1 MEQIKL
7 IFGLTKPYA
16 GRRWQYLLFNILAAL
31 FSVFSIGF
39 LIPFLE
45 VIFSSDELVKPVAV
59 DFSWNSE
66 QLMLYLDY
74 QLKDFIYARGPLKSL
89 YFFSIAIVGMFL
101 LKNLFNYLSFF
112 NMAFVRSGVVRDL
125 RRKVYRKIVMLPVSF
140 YSEERKGDIISKA
153 NNDVKEVEWGVVGS
167 VEMLLKHPFYIISYL
182 VSLFLLSWQMTL
194 FAMLI
199 LPVSGY
205 IISRL
210 GKRLKS
216 TAKSSQEKLGEVLN
230 VIEETL
236 SGLKVIKAFNAE
248 RRVNDGFDKKNDEH
262 FRLMVKLHRKELA
275 ASPLSEFLASVVVAA
290 ILLFGGRLVLSES
303 VALDGKYFVG
313 YIILFSQLITPA
325 KALTEA
331 FFRVQKASAS
341 LSRLGE
347 VLDADV
353 KIFEP
358 DTPKHLDTFQ
368 QGVEYKDVSFA
379 YGEDPVLKE
388 VNFSIPKGKTVALV
402 GSSGGGKS
410 TIADLLPRFH
420 DVRSGSIS
428 LDGVDIRELP
438 IAELRQFMGI
448 VSQEPVLFNDSI
460 RDNIR
465 LGRPDASDE
474 EVEQACRIA
483 NAWDFIEA
491 LDAGLDTN
499 IGDRG
504 SKLSGGQRQRIA
516 IARAVLNNPSI
527 LILDEATS
535 ALDTESETLVQKALE
550 KLMQGR
556 TVLVIAHRLS
566 TIQHADE
573 ILVID
578 KGRIAERGS
587 HEELVAKDGIYRKLY
602 ELQSF

>member
-59 DFSWNSE
+59 DFSWNAE

-74 QLKDFIYARGPLKSL
+74 QLKDFILARGPLRSL
-89 YFFSIAIVGMFL
+89 YFFSMAIVGMFL

-388 VNFSIPKGKTVALV
+388 VNFSIHKGKTVALV

-438 IAELRQFMGI
+438 IAELRKFMGI

-483 NAWDFIEA
+483 NAWDFIAA
-491 LDAGLDTN
+491 LDSGLDTN

-587 HEELVAKDGIYRKLY
+587 HEELVVKDGIYRKLY

>member
-1 MEQIKL
+1 MEQLKL
-7 IFGLTKPYA
+7 IFGLTRPYA
-16 GRRWQYLLFNILAAL
+16 GRRWQYLLFNILAAV

-45 VIFSSDELVKPVAV
+45 VIFGSDGIIKPEPV
-59 DFSWNSE
+59 DFSWNAE
-66 QLMLYLDY
+66 QVMLYLDF
-74 QLKDFIYARGPLKSL
+74 QLKDFIYQRGALNSL
-89 YFFSIAIVGMFL
+89 YFFSISIVAMFL

-125 RRKVYRKIVMLPVSF
+125 RRSVYRKIVMLPVSF

-216 TAKSSQEKLGEVLN
+216 TAKLSQQKLGEVLN

-248 RRVNDGFDKKNDEH
+248 RRVNEGFDNKNDDH

-290 ILLFGGRLVLSES
+290 ILLFGGQLVLSEG

-358 DTPKHLDTFQ
+358 DVPKHLESF
-368 QGVEYKDVSFA
+368 EREIRYSDVSFA
-379 YGEDPVLKE
+379 YGDEPVLKSI
-388 VNFSIPKGKTVALV
+388 NFSIAKGKTVALV

-420 DVRSGSIS
+420 DVGSGSIS
-428 LDGVDIRELP
+428 LDEFDIREIP
-438 IAELRQFMGI
+438 ICELRELMGI

-465 LGRPDASDE
+465 LGKPDASEE
-474 EVEQACRIA
+474 EVIKACEIA
-483 NAWDFIEA
+483 NAWDFIQA
-491 LDAGLDTN
+491 LDKGLETN

-566 TIQHADE
+566 TIQHANE

-578 KGRIAERGS
+578 KGEIAERGN